1 MITYNNNNNE
11 IVTKIRKKFN
21 SIQSNH
27 LKNVFKNTSIIL
39 SQKQP
44 KKILRVLSNAR
55 FNTDT
60 NIQPKGL
67 FKRTDKR
74 CKICLLY
81 INEGNNFVMYN
92 NMRWEFRSHLICR
105 GINVIYYLKCNMCDH
120 KETFPFVNFLYAN
133 IIVPRKIN
141 V

>member
-1 MITYNNNNNE
+1 MIMYNNNNE

-81 INEGNNFVMYN
+81 INEGNNFVMSN

-105 GINVIYYLKCNMCDH
+105 GINVIYYLKCNMCNH
-120 KETFPFVNFLYAN
+120 KETFPFVNFPYTN